1 VALGRGIFEV
11 LLGLDLL
18 HQLLIHRSVEV
29 VPIKAGWWHTEEKF
43 ALGEKKKKREKRKG
57 NRVIKS
63 LRDGKT

>member
-1 VALGRGIFEV
+1 MALGRGIFEV

-18 HQLLIHRSVEV
+18 HKLLIYRSVEV

-43 ALGEKKKKREKRKG
+43 ALGEKKKREKRKG